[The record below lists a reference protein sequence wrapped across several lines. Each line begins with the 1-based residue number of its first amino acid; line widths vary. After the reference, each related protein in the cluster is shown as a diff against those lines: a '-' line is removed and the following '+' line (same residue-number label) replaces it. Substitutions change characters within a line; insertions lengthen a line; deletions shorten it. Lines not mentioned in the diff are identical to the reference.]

1 MSYGFENKSGH
12 PLSPKKQVL
21 NAAGA
26 IDLDARSVEL
36 NVASGTFAVTLA
48 APTADQA
55 GLTKEIHM
63 VDDTGTNVTL
73 ALTNVVNAS
82 GNTTATFDAE
92 GEYLVVV
99 AVADVWVL
107 LASSAALS
115 GA

>member
-1 MSYGFENKSGH
+1 MSYGFENRSGH

-36 NVASGTFAVTLA
+36 NVDDGTFAVTLA

-63 VDDTGTNVTL
+63 VDDTGTSVTL

-82 GNTTATFDAE
+82 GNTTATFSVE
-92 GEYLVVV
+92 GHSLVLC
-99 AVADVWVL
+99 ASGAAWVL
-107 LASSAALS
+107 IGNTAALS